1 MSKDSQVNV
10 GLLGLGVVGSAVA
23 QILLDPSGLL
33 SERTGRPVRLRRI
46 LVRDANKP
54 RSPEIPTELL
64 TTDPAVILDDP
75 EIDVVVEVMGGE
87 QPAFEYLET
96 ALRSGKHVVTA
107 NKELMAKKGPDLLS
121 LAAAKGVQLLFE
133 ASVGGGIPIIGP
145 LRKDLQ
151 ANEIEVVY
159 GIING
164 TTNYILTRMG
174 QEGADFQDALAEAQ
188 AKGYAEPDPT
198 ADIEG
203 IDAAFKLAILASLAF
218 HTRVPSTDVYREG
231 VSRLKARDFRY
242 AEELGYAIKLLAIA
256 KKGVDGV
263 EARVH
268 PTLIPRDVL
277 LAKVDGVFNAVEV
290 TGDLTGP
297 VQFYGRGAGPQPTS
311 SAILS
316 NVLEIAHG
324 LASGDGFPIPPF
336 VDRGFP
342 VKPMSNLI
350 SRYYLR
356 ITATDAA
363 GVLAKISHVLGDG
376 NISLAS
382 VIQKETDPVE
392 GTAEL
397 VLTTHPSSEEAMQK
411 ALEEVERLDVVWE
424 IGNLVRIEH
433 MGA

>member
-1 MSKDSQVNV
+1 MSKKSQVNI

-23 QILLDPSGLL
+23 QVLLDPSGLL
-33 SERTGRPVRLRRI
+33 SERTGSPIFLRRV
-46 LVRDANKP
+46 LVRDLTKH
-54 RSPEIPTELL
+54 RSLEISSELL
-64 TTDPAVILDDP
+64 TADPEAIVADP
-75 EIDVVVEVMGGE
+75 EIDVVIEVMGGE
-87 QPAFEYLET
+87 HPASEHIEA
-96 ALRSGKHVVTA
+96 ALRAGKHVVTA
-107 NKELMAKKGPDLLS
+107 NKELMAKRGPELLN
-121 LAAAKGVQLLFE
+121 LAAESGVQLLFE
-133 ASVGGGIPIIGP
+133 ASVGGGIPIVGP

-174 QEGADFQDALAEAQ
+174 QEGADFQDALVEAQ

-198 ADIEG
+198 ADVEG

-218 HTRVPSTDVYREG
+218 HTWVRATDVYREG
-231 VSRLKARDFRY
+231 ISRLKARDFRY

-256 KKGVDGV
+256 KKGIEGV

-268 PTLIPRDVL
+268 PTLIPKDVL

-311 SAILS
+311 SAVLA
-316 NVLEIAHG
+316 NVLEIARG
-324 LASGDGFPIPPF
+324 LASGNSFPAPPV

-342 VKPMSNLI
+342 VRPMSDLVT
-350 SRYYLR
+350 RYYLR
-356 ITATDAA
+356 ITATDSA
-363 GVLAKISHVLGDG
+363 GVLAKISHVLGDE
-376 NISLAS
+376 NISVAS

-397 VLTTHPSSEEAMQK
+397 VLTTHPSSEKAMQK
-411 ALEEVERLDVVWE
+411 ALEELERLDVVWE
-424 IGNLVRIEH
+424 IGNLVRIEQ
-433 MGA
+433 MGD